1 MMVTLSDDFQMNNI
15 ARMKEIYQSVG
26 WKKHSEKVIEQIFSS
41 SNHTVFA
48 FINGELVGFARAIS
62 DGVFNAAI
70 YDVVVHPD
78 FQGQGIAKMIVDELL
93 VQLKSISCIHMIS
106 TSGNEEFYKK
116 CGFKKLKTGMA
127 RYLDVHLTEEYLT

>member
-1 MMVTLSDDFQMNNI
+1 MVTLSDDFQTNNI

-48 FINGELVGFARAIS
+48 RAIS

-70 YDVVVHPD
+70 YDVIVHPD
-78 FQGQGIAKMIVDELL
+78 FQGQGIAKMIVNELL

-116 CGFKKLKTGMA
+116 CDFKKLKTGMA